1 MFSFFGGFID
11 LMAQALELLNGIVHN
26 YGLAIILFT
35 LIIKFA
41 LLPLTIKQT
50 KSMKA
55 MQDIQPEMKKI
66 QDKYKDDKEKQQQE
80 MMKLY
85 QENNVNP
92 AAGCL
97 PMILQ
102 LVILIPLYRAILSLQ
117 EVMGDA
123 TFLWIGRLTD
133 GSLAQP
139 DPALVIIN
147 GLAMVAQTYITQKI
161 SGSGGQSSTMM
172 WIMPL
177 FIVFIG
183 FQLPSG
189 LLLYWLTSTIF
200 TAVQQFVISND
211 NDGEV
216 KEAAK

>member
-11 LMAQALELLNGIVHN
+11 LMAQALELLNGVVHN

-66 QDKYKDDKEKQQQE
+66 QDKYEDDKEKQQEE

-85 QENNVNP
+85 QENDVNP

-117 EVMGDA
+117 GVMGDA
-123 TFLWIGRLTD
+123 TFLWIGRLTE

-147 GLAMVAQTYITQKI
+147 GLAMVGQTYITQKI
-161 SGSGGQSSTMM
+161 SGSGGQGSKMM
-172 WIMPL
+172 WIMPI

-200 TAVQQFVISND
+200 TGIQQFVISGD
-211 NDGEV
+211 SGA
-216 KEAAK
+216 KEATN

>member
-1 MFSFFGGFID
+1 MLSFFGNFID
-11 LMAQALELLNGIVHN
+11 LMAQALELLNGVVHN

-66 QDKYKDDKEKQQQE
+66 QDKYEDDKEKQQEE

-85 QENNVNP
+85 QENDVNP

-117 EVMGDA
+117 GVMGDA

-147 GLAMVAQTYITQKI
+147 GLAMVGQTYITQKI
-161 SGSGGQSSTMM
+161 SGSGGQGSTMM
-172 WIMPL
+172 WIMPI

-200 TAVQQFVISND
+200 TAIQQFLISSD
-211 NDGEV
+211 SGV
-216 KEAAK
+216 KEATN

>member
-1 MFSFFGGFID
+1 MFSFFGKFIE
-11 LMAQALELLNGIVHN
+11 LLASALEMLNGVFNN
-26 YGLAIILFT
+26 YGLAIIFFT

-41 LLPLTIKQT
+41 LLPLTLKQT

-85 QENNVNP
+85 QENDVNP

-102 LVILIPLYRAILSLQ
+102 LVILIPLYRSILSLQ
-117 EVMGDA
+117 EVMGESV
-123 TFLWIGRLTD
+123 FLWIGRLTD
-133 GSLAQP
+133 GSLAEP

-147 GLAMVAQTYITQKI
+147 GLAMVAQTFITQKI

-172 WIMPL
+172 WIMPI

-189 LLLYWLTSTIF
+189 LLLYWLTSTVF
-200 TAVQQFVISND
+200 TAVQQYVVSTD
-211 NDGEV
+211 SGT
-216 KEAAK
+216 KEAA

>member
-1 MFSFFGGFID
+1 MLSFFGNFID
-11 LMAQALELLNGIVHN
+11 LMAQALELLNGVVHN

-66 QDKYKDDKEKQQQE
+66 QDKYEDDKEKQQEE

-85 QENNVNP
+85 KENDVNP
-92 AAGCL
+92 ASGCL

-117 EVMGDA
+117 GVMGDA

-147 GLAMVAQTYITQKI
+147 GLAMVGQTYITQKI
-161 SGSGGQSSTMM
+161 SGSGGQGSTMM
-172 WIMPL
+172 WIMPI

-200 TAVQQFVISND
+200 TAIQQFLISGD
-211 NDGEV
+211 SGV
-216 KEAAK
+216 KEATN

>member
-1 MFSFFGGFID
+1 MFSFFGKFIE
-11 LMAQALELLNGIVHN
+11 LLASALEMLNGVFNN
-26 YGLAIILFT
+26 YGLAIIFFT

-41 LLPLTIKQT
+41 LLPLTLKQT
-50 KSMKA
+50 RSMKA

-66 QDKYKDDKEKQQQE
+66 QDKYDDDKEKQQQE

-85 QENNVNP
+85 QENDVNP

-102 LVILIPLYRAILSLQ
+102 LVILIPLYRSILSLQ
-117 EVMGDA
+117 EVMGESV
-123 TFLWIGRLTD
+123 FLWIGRLTD
-133 GSLAQP
+133 GSLAEP

-147 GLAMVAQTYITQKI
+147 GLAMVAQTFITQKI

-172 WIMPL
+172 WIMPI

-189 LLLYWLTSTIF
+189 LLLYWLTSTVF
-200 TAVQQFVISND
+200 TAVQQYVVSTD
-211 NDGEV
+211 SGT
-216 KEAAK
+216 KEAA

>member
-1 MFSFFGGFID
+1 MLSFFGKFID
-11 LMAQALELLNGIVHN
+11 LMAQALELLNGVVHN

-66 QDKYKDDKEKQQQE
+66 QDKYEDDKEKQQEE

-85 QENNVNP
+85 QENDVNP

-117 EVMGDA
+117 GVMGDA

-147 GLAMVAQTYITQKI
+147 GLAMVGQTYITQKI
-161 SGSGGQSSTMM
+161 SGSGGQGSTMM
-172 WIMPL
+172 WIMPI

-200 TAVQQFVISND
+200 TAIQQFLISGD
-211 NDGEV
+211 SGV
-216 KEAAK
+216 KEATN

>member
-1 MFSFFGGFID
+1 MLSFFGNFID
-11 LMAQALELLNGIVHN
+11 LMAQALELLNGVVHN

-66 QDKYKDDKEKQQQE
+66 QDKYEDDKEKQQEE

-85 QENNVNP
+85 QENDVNP

-117 EVMGDA
+117 GVMGDA

-147 GLAMVAQTYITQKI
+147 GLAMVGQTYITQKI
-161 SGSGGQSSTMM
+161 SGSGGQGSTMM
-172 WIMPL
+172 WIMPI

-200 TAVQQFVISND
+200 TAIQQFLISGD
-211 NDGEV
+211 SGV
-216 KEAAK
+216 KEATN

>member
-1 MFSFFGGFID
+1 MLSFFGNFID
-11 LMAQALELLNGIVHN
+11 LMAQALELLNGVVHN

-66 QDKYKDDKEKQQQE
+66 QDKYEDDKEKQQEE

-85 QENNVNP
+85 QENDVNP

-117 EVMGDA
+117 GVMGDA

-147 GLAMVAQTYITQKI
+147 GLAMVGQTYITQKI
-161 SGSGGQSSTMM
+161 SGSGGQGSTMM
-172 WIMPL
+172 WIMPI

-200 TAVQQFVISND
+200 TAIQQFLISND
-211 NDGEV
+211 SGV
-216 KEAAK
+216 KEATN

>member
-1 MFSFFGGFID
+1 MLSFFGNFID
-11 LMAQALELLNGIVHN
+11 LMAQALELLNGVVHN

-66 QDKYKDDKEKQQQE
+66 QDKYDDDKEKQQEE

-85 QENNVNP
+85 QENDVNP

-97 PMILQ
+97 PMVLQ

-117 EVMGDA
+117 GVMGDA

-147 GLAMVAQTYITQKI
+147 GLAMVGQTYITQQI
-161 SGSGGQSSTMM
+161 NGSGGQGNKMM
-172 WIMPL
+172 WIMPI

-189 LLLYWLTSTIF
+189 LLLYWLTSTLF
-200 TAVQQFVISND
+200 TGIQQFLISGD
-211 NDGEV
+211 SGT
-216 KEAAK
+216 KEATK